1 MHILGALRI
10 SIQCRAILRT
20 LEEIIMESMDVFSN
34 LLSSFM
40 EPTQLSQFINFKITF
55 LSIIIESLPF
65 LLLSVFVSSL
75 LHHFINNETIYKMLP
90 KKKIYGIIPACFLGI
105 LLPVCDCGTV
115 PIARSLVVKG
125 VPLYLVVP
133 FMLAA
138 PIINPVT
145 ALATNYAFTPHIS
158 MVYLRL
164 GMAFL
169 IACSTGWIISFLFGE
184 NKELNRHTNFYA
196 ESSCSC
202 TDDIKTSSYLFKLRN
217 TLYGACDEFFS
228 MGKYLIL
235 GAMIGAL
242 VQNFVPRSSLVGI
255 GQSNFFSVLSM
266 IVFGYSIS
274 VCSSADAFIA
284 SSFATS
290 FTSGSLI
297 AFMVFGPMIDV
308 KNTLMLLSA
317 FKFRFV
323 SLLIVI
329 TMSLCIAGAVIINLV
344 SGGKII

>member
-1 MHILGALRI
+1 M
-10 SIQCRAILRT
+10 Q
-20 LEEIIMESMDVFSN
+20 SMGMSSN
-34 LLSSFM
+34 ILSSFM
-40 EPTQLSQFINFKITF
+40 EPTQLSQFINFKVTF

-75 LHHFINNETIYKMLP
+75 IHQFINTETIYKLLP
-90 KKKIYGIIPACFLGI
+90 KRKIFGIIPACFFGI

-125 VPLYLVVP
+125 VPLYLVIP
-133 FMLAA
+133 FMLSA

-145 ALATNYAFTPHIS
+145 AFATHYAFTPHIG

-164 GMAFL
+164 GMAFF
-169 IACSTGWIISFLFGE
+169 IACFTGWLISLLFGDS
-184 NKELNRHTNFYA
+184 KELNHHTRFYT
-196 ESSCSC
+196 ECSC
-202 TDDIKTSSYLFKLRN
+202 TCTDNIESSNFFFKLRN

-242 VQNFVPRSSLVGI
+242 VQNFVPRSSLLGI
-255 GQSNFFSVLSM
+255 GQNNILSILSM
-266 IVFGYSIS
+266 LLFGFGIS

-290 FTSGSLI
+290 FTSGSLV

-323 SLLIVI
+323 SLLIII
-329 TMSLCIAGAVIINLV
+329 TIGLCITGAVLINYV